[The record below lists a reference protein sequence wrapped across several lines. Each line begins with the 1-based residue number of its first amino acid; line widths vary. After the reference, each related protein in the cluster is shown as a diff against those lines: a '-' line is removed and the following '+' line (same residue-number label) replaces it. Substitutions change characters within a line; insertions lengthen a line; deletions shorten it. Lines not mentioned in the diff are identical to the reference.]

1 MTAILRNIENGNI
14 DCDASVVIS
23 DNKDAAGLQKAEKFG
38 ILTKTV
44 KYINRKQFDVDL
56 AGLLTLYKVDYVILA
71 GFMRILSHKFVSDFE
86 NRILNIHPAL
96 LPSFRGLDAQ
106 KQALDA
112 GVRIAGCTV
121 HFVTDDLDGGPI
133 IMQAAVPVKS
143 NDTVEAVSERI
154 LKKEHLIYSMAI
166 ALLVKN
172 KLEIKSGRVIIK
184 DENIDTDQFMI
195 VP

>member
-1 MTAILRNIENGNI
+1 MTAILRNIKDGNI
-14 DCDASVVIS
+14 DCEVSIVIS
-23 DNKDAAGLQKAEKFG
+23 DNKEAAGLQKAEKFG

-44 KYINRKQFDVDL
+44 ECVDRKQFDTDL
-56 AGLLTLYKVDYVILA
+56 TNLLNLYKVDYVILA

-96 LPSFRGLDAQ
+96 LPSFQGLDAQ
-106 KQALDA
+106 RQALDA

-143 NDTVEAVSERI
+143 NDTVETLSERI

-166 ALLVKN
+166 ALLVKGR
-172 KLEIKSGRVIIK
+172 LEIRAGKVTIK

>member
-1 MTAILRNIENGNI
+1 MTAILKNIEDGNI
-14 DCDASVVIS
+14 DCEASIVIS
-23 DNKDAAGLQKAEKFG
+23 DNKHAVGLQKAEKFG
-38 ILTKTV
+38 ILTKV
-44 KYINRKQFDVDL
+44 IECIDRKQFDADL
-56 AGLLTLYKVDYVILA
+56 TGFLNLYKVDYVILA
-71 GFMRILSHKFVSDFE
+71 GFMRILSHKFVSDFK

-96 LPSFRGLDAQ
+96 LPSFQGLDAQ

-143 NDTVEAVSERI
+143 NDTVETLSERI

-166 ALLVKN
+166 ALLIKE
-172 KLEIKSGRVIIK
+172 KLEIKAGRVIIK

>member
-1 MTAILRNIENGNI
+1 MTAILKNIENGDI
-14 DCDASVVIS
+14 ACEASIVIS
-23 DNKDAAGLQKAEKFG
+23 DNKDAAGLQKAKKFG

-44 KYINRKQFDVDL
+44 ECTDRKQFDADVI
-56 AGLLTLYKVDYVILA
+56 GLLNLYKVDYVILA

-96 LPSFRGLDAQ
+96 LPSFQGLNAQ

-143 NDTVEAVSERI
+143 NDTVETLSERI
-154 LKKEHLIYSMAI
+154 LKKEHRIYSAAI

-184 DENIDTDQFMI
+184 DENIDTNQFMI

>member
-1 MTAILRNIENGNI
+1 MTAILKNIENGDI
-14 DCDASVVIS
+14 ACEASIVIS
-23 DNKDAAGLQKAEKFG
+23 DNKDAAGLQKAKKLG

-44 KYINRKQFDVDL
+44 ECTDRKQFDADVI
-56 AGLLTLYKVDYVILA
+56 GLLNLYKVDYVILA

-96 LPSFRGLDAQ
+96 LPSFQGLNAQ

-143 NDTVEAVSERI
+143 NDTVETLSERI
-154 LKKEHLIYSMAI
+154 LKKEHLIYSAAI

-184 DENIDTDQFMI
+184 DENIDTNQFMI

>member
-1 MTAILRNIENGNI
+1 MTAILKNIEDGNI
-14 DCDASVVIS
+14 DCEASIVIS
-23 DNKDAAGLQKAEKFG
+23 DNKHAAGLQKAEKFG

-44 KYINRKQFDVDL
+44 ECADRKQFDADL
-56 AGLLTLYKVDYVILA
+56 TGLLNLYKVDYVILA
-71 GFMRILSHKFVSDFE
+71 GFMRILSHRFVSDFE

-96 LPSFRGLDAQ
+96 LPSFQGLDAQ

-143 NDTVEAVSERI
+143 NDTVETLSERI

-172 KLEIKSGRVIIK
+172 KLEIKSGRIIIK
-184 DENIDTDQFMI
+184 DENIDTNQFMI